1 MVGRS
6 KGTKSKTSHNWN
18 KEEKDYLSEIT
29 PGKSHNEILELMNSK
44 FEYQFSLSQV
54 KGAIKRYKLNT
65 GKTGRFE
72 KGHVPAI
79 KGTKGLTGANKTS
92 FRKGNIPANHKPI
105 GSERVNVDGYTEI
118 KVSEPNKWRL
128 KHQVIWE
135 SHNGKIPSGS
145 AVLFSDGNKSNLD
158 INNLVLITKSQL
170 LVLNKN
176 NLIKQDSELTKVGI
190 NIANVMI
197 KISES
202 KKRK

>member
-1 MVGRS
+1 MVGRP
-6 KGTKSKTSHNWN
+6 KGVKSKTSHNWN

-29 PGKSHNEILELMNSK
+29 PGKSYNEILELMNSK

-72 KGHVPAI
+72 KGHVPVN
-79 KGTKGLTGANKTS
+79 KGTKGLTGANKMS
-92 FRKGNIPANHKPI
+92 FRKGNIPVNHKPI

-145 AVLFSDGNKSNLD
+145 AILFSDGDKSNLD
-158 INNLVLITKSQL
+158 INNLVLISKSQL